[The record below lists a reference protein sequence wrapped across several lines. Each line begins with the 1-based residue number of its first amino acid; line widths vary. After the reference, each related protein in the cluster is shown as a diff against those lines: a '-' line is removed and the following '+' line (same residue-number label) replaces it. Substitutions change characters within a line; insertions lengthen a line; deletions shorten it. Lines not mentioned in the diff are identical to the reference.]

1 MATSGHSNER
11 LSFPLLSEEENV
23 FEMNVCHKN
32 SSYFEHQYKNH
43 LTINVLKTVC
53 CLNKILITNTL
64 LIVGGDNRVCMKEK
78 NYLSPFS
85 S

>member
-1 MATSGHSNER
+1 MATSGRSNER

-23 FEMNVCHKN
+23 FEMNVSHKD
-32 SSYFEHQYKNH
+32 SSYFEHQYKNY